1 MEERRS
7 ERMARASLD
16 WIEQM
21 VCQPASLPQSTPPG
35 VTTTLDRYIFRNVLF
50 SSLAAVGICA
60 FVLLVGNVVKDLLSA
75 LAAEQID
82 LPTFLKATALVI
94 PYVMPYALPLG
105 LLTGILLVLGRL
117 SAQQEIT
124 AMRAAGWGL
133 ARIARPIFVLAAIGA
148 AIVLWFS
155 CEVSPRASSNKKLLL
170 IDATRTNPLS
180 FIVPREFV
188 RTFPGYVIYVTDKD
202 GTEVRNLSL
211 WVLDEN
217 KRVKAYV
224 QSRRG
229 SVEFDEESSRLLIT
243 PRDGVFEARD
253 QKDPG
258 DFSKNPQLGRFGEW
272 QRVPLPLSELVG
284 KGTFKRKLSILAYS
298 ELGAELSKTKAN
310 AAGLPAREVRIQCA
324 QIRYTMNKQLSLAA
338 SVLAFAFIG
347 VPLGIKMQRKETS
360 ANLGLAVVLALGFMF
375 AQLLIDWTQKRPDLH
390 PELLVWAPCAVF
402 AGLGL
407 WLFWRVDRQ

>member
-7 ERMARASLD
+7 EDVALADAGVDRTDGLPARKLARN
-16 WIEQM
+16 Q
-21 VCQPASLPQSTPPG
+21 VPG

-82 LPTFLKATALVI
+82 MPTFLRATLLVV
-94 PYVMPYALPLG
+94 PFVMPYALPLG

-133 ARIARPIFVLAAIGA
+133 VRIARPIFVLAAIGA

-155 CEVSPRASSNKKLLL
+155 CELSPRASSNKKLLL

-229 SVEFDEESSRLLIT
+229 TVEFDEENSRLLIT

-253 QKDPG
+253 QKDTA

-272 QRVPLPLSELVG
+272 QRVPLPLEEIVG
-284 KGTFKRKLSILAYS
+284 KGTYKRKLSILAYS
-298 ELGAELSKTKAN
+298 ELRQELVKTRAN
-310 AAGLPAREVRIQCA
+310 AAGLPAREVRSQKA
-324 QIRYTMNKQLSLAA
+324 QIRYMMNKQLSLGA

-390 PELLVWAPCAVF
+390 PELLVWAPCLVF